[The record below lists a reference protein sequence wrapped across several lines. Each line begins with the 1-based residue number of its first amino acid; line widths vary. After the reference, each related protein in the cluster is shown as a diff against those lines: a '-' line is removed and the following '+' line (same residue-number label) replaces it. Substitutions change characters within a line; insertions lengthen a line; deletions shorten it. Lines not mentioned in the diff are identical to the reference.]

1 MALKI
6 GDKAPDF
13 EVNDQDGVPVKL
25 SDLQGQ
31 KVVLYFYPKDMT
43 PGCTAESCNLRDNY
57 ERLQKQGYEVL
68 GISSDDEQSHRKFI
82 EQQNLPFRLLAD
94 TDRKV
99 HDAYGTWV
107 EKQMYG
113 RNYMGTA
120 RVTFVIDE
128 QGVLEDIIDK
138 VDTENHT
145 RQILK
150 TVAEDAR
157 GEQQEAIQNTP
168 GKRAS
173 APAPV
178 KKAVAKK
185 AATKTPAK
193 APVAVKKSAPKKVA
207 KKIAKKA
214 AKKVAKKAAP
224 KKAAKKIARKVAKAA
239 PKKSV
244 RAAKAVK
251 KSAKKVTKA
260 PKKTKKKSR

>member
-25 SDLQGQ
+25 SDLHGQ

-57 ERLQKQGYEVL
+57 ERLQHQGYEVL

-128 QGVLEDIIDK
+128 QGVIEDVIDK

-150 TVAEDAR
+150 TAEDGA
-157 GEQQEAIQNTP
+157 ATTTTP
-168 GKRAS
+168 
-173 APAPV
+173 PPTPTPV
-178 KKAVAKK
+178 KKAVVKKVAK
-185 AATKTPAK
+185 KTPAK
-193 APVAVKKSAPKKVA
+193 APAAAKKVAPKKVA
-207 KKIAKKA
+207 KK
-214 AKKVAKKAAP
+214 VAKKAVKTIAKKVAP
-224 KKAAKKIARKVAKAA
+224 KKAAKKIAKKLAKVA

-244 RAAKAVK
+244 KAAKAGK
-251 KSAKKVTKA
+251 KLAKKVAKA